1 MWLDDQGEE
10 RIKELKDQMH
20 QLEEENDG
28 LKRDVKKLQSDIDTL
43 EGTTEGGE
51 ELIQNDFLL
60 PPSLLSSYLV
70 QFQLVHTGCALIRT

>member
-51 ELIQNDFLL
+51 ELIQNGFLL